1 MGLKSWAVLLVTATM
16 LASSFFFN
24 KVAVGTVP
32 PVTIATARALLAAPI
47 VLLFV
52 HLSGNRL
59 PPLGR
64 RWGPLLVLGL
74 LTAAL
79 PHVALAWSQ
88 VHIDSGLAG
97 ILYGTIPLLT
107 VIFAHFATND
117 EKWTASS
124 GAGVLLGLGGIV
136 VVLGPAALAGL
147 AEQLVGSAIALSA
160 ALCYAVGGVYSRRF
174 GDMRPVVLTAAQ
186 YLCSAAILAPLSIA
200 IDAPWTLAPSSPAL
214 WSLVGLA
221 LIGTALPGVMV
232 FWLVQRVGATN
243 TSLLAFF
250 MPVIAILLGTT
261 LLGESLTWQA
271 FAGLAL
277 ILAGM
282 TAVGR
287 RTPSR

>member
-1 MGLKSWAVLLVTATM
+1 MQAKHWAVLLVTATM

-32 PVTIATARALLAAPI
+32 PVTIAAARALLAVPV

-52 HLSGNRL
+52 RLSGNRL

-64 RWGPLLVLGL
+64 RWGPLLLLGL

-79 PHVALAWSQ
+79 PHVAIAWSQ

-107 VIFAHFATND
+107 VIYAHFATAD
-117 EKWTASS
+117 EKWTASG

-136 VVLGPAALAGL
+136 IVLGPAALAGL
-147 AEQLVGSAIALSA
+147 ADQLVGSAIALSA

-186 YLCSAAILAPLSIA
+186 YLWSAAILVPLSIA
-200 IDAPWTLAPSSPAL
+200 IDAPWTLAPSSEAL
-214 WSLVGLA
+214 WSIGAVA
-221 LIGTALPGVMV
+221 VIGTALPGVLI

-243 TSLLAFF
+243 TSMIAFF
-250 MPVIAILLGTT
+250 MPVIAVFLGTT
-261 LLGESLTWQA
+261 LLGESLSWQA
-271 FAGLAL
+271 SAGLVL
-277 ILAGM
+277 ILVGM
-282 TAVGR
+282 AAVGR
-287 RTPSR
+287 RPPTR